1 MGNHVACC
9 SHGAVTEPEVG
20 QGPPP
25 KPQEEETVEI
35 SPKGVVQEAKA
46 KDIEEMPPAP
56 TSPTSAE
63 KRQQFGSRVVSSCSL
78 QGIHIDEEGG
88 GVKMDGGRLRSGT
101 THSLNV
107 QSVTSTK
114 SFVEIISDF
123 FRGSSRPDFNGEL
136 VCIATWGL
144 DDFLKGMGIS
154 YMKRLAASKAPW
166 PSWEFK
172 QEQDQFSFC
181 NHTMLGDIREEFVA
195 DGTPYSTVD
204 GHKQTL
210 ECAAVWEGSTLVIE
224 RSGPQG
230 RFREERSID
239 EKGQLHFKLQGL
251 EENSTAWGRTFKRKG
266 T

>member
-9 SHGAVTEPEVG
+9 GHGAVTEPEVG
-20 QGPPP
+20 PGPPP

-35 SPKGVVQEAKA
+35 SPKGVIEEAKA
-46 KDIEEMPPAP
+46 KDVEEMPPSP
-56 TSPTSAE
+56 TSPTSQE
-63 KRQQFGSRVVSSCSL
+63 KRHQFGSRVVSSCSL
-78 QGIHIDEEGG
+78 QGIHIDEDGG
-88 GVKMDGGRLRSGT
+88 GVKIDGGRLRSST
-101 THSLNV
+101 THSLTV

-114 SFVEIISDF
+114 SIVEIISDF
-123 FRGSSRPDFNGEL
+123 FRGSSRPDFNGEWI
-136 VCIATWGL
+136 CIATWGL
-144 DDFLKGMGIS
+144 DEFLKEMGIS

-210 ECAAVWEGSTLVIE
+210 ECAATAFKDVSV
-224 RSGPQG
+224 RS
-230 RFREERSID
+230 D
-239 EKGQLHFKLQGL
+239 QLM
-251 EENSTAWGRTFKRKG
+251 RKG
-266 T
+266 SYISSCKEWKKKTLPGVEPSSVRVRESEAFRD